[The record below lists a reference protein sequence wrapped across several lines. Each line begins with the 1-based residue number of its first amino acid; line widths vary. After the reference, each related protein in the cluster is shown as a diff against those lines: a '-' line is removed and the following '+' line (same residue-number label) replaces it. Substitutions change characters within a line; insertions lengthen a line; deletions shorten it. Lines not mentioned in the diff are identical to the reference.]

1 VLENERGPAEREEP
15 KQGKQPRQPIALAHP
30 FLGGSAVRNGEV
42 SPVQR
47 ARGEPLRR
55 GGRLG
60 GARRALG
67 VVVRGD
73 DAHLAWWCARAP
85 SSRSEFVSPG
95 GTYIRERTRSLT
107 TSPSTRDPSCDACR
121 MDRLGGIGIY
131 QCSEIV
137 PYYHSLIL
145 LQRYTGVE
153 STLCVPFVSWLC
165 NGHATGS
172 KSIASSSKRTRW
184 AQPN

>member
-1 VLENERGPAEREEP
+1 MLENERGPAEREEP

-73 DAHLAWWCARAP
+73 DAHLASWCARAR
-85 SSRSEFVSPG
+85 SSRSEFVSPRRG
-95 GTYIRERTRSLT
+95 YNAGPPRK
-107 TSPSTRDPSCDACR
+107 
-121 MDRLGGIGIY
+121 RL
-131 QCSEIV
+131 
-137 PYYHSLIL
+137 
-145 LQRYTGVE
+145 YTHTI
-153 STLCVPFVSWLC
+153 SD
-165 NGHATGS
+165 GH
-172 KSIASSSKRTRW
+172 
-184 AQPN
+184 

>member
-1 VLENERGPAEREEP
+1 MLEKERGPAEREEP
-15 KQGKQPRQPIALAHP
+15 KQGKQPRQLIALAHP
-30 FLGGSAVRNGEV
+30 SLGGSAVRNGEV

-95 GTYIRERTRSLT
+95 ALVTDHDLGSDLDTRVQ
-107 TSPSTRDPSCDACR
+107 PK
-121 MDRLGGIGIY
+121 I
-131 QCSEIV
+131 
-137 PYYHSLIL
+137 HSLANL
-145 LQRYTGVE
+145 AAARAPASPRPPRAARTGPPRRARR
-153 STLCVPFVSWLC
+153 CVTKVVS
-165 NGHATGS
+165 
-172 KSIASSSKRTRW
+172 K
-184 AQPN
+184 

>member
-1 VLENERGPAEREEP
+1 MENERGPAEREEP

-95 GTYIRERTRSLT
+95 STYYSDLDVRPRAQTYDTGSDLDKRAQPKI
-107 TSPSTRDPSCDACR
+107 
-121 MDRLGGIGIY
+121 
-131 QCSEIV
+131 
-137 PYYHSLIL
+137 HSLANFAAARAAGRI
-145 LQRYTGVE
+145 
-153 STLCVPFVSWLC
+153 
-165 NGHATGS
+165 
-172 KSIASSSKRTRW
+172 KRTDSRDSGVR
-184 AQPN
+184 